1 MRDMKTTIGN
11 YEMELSGSLIT
22 IRKNGETTKVIE
34 TNPWE
39 AVHQYNELVGKLQ
52 KMNV

>member
-1 MRDMKTTIGN
+1 MKTTIRN
-11 YEMELSGSLIT
+11 YELELSGSLIT

-39 AVHQYNELVGKLQ
+39 AVHKYKELVGKLQ